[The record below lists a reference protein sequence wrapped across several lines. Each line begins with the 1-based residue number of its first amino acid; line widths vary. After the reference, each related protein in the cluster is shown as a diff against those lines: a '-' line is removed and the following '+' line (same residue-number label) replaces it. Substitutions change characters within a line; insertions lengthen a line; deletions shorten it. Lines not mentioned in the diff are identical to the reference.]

1 MKMEMKREQ
10 KSSRFWLFQ
19 SSNKK
24 PTKCLYVNEAAT
36 AEALVVF
43 VSTFLILEVR
53 DVGRRKCWHLAK
65 AGE

>member
-10 KSSRFWLFQ
+10 KSSRFWLIQ

-36 AEALVVF
+36 AEARVVF
-43 VSTFLILEVR
+43 VSTFLEVR
-53 DVGRRKCWHLAK
+53 DVGTRKCWHLAK